1 MAKRRHFTD
10 QFKAKVSLEAL
21 RGDKTVQGIV
31 EKHQLHPNQV
41 STWKRQATDRMTDVF
56 SGGKQRGPTEAEVKE
71 LMPRSGGWRS
81 RKINLFDETGA
92 IRERFVLDASQTKG
106 AKTCTVWI
114 NAKVRRQLE
123 LFSKHLLSKHTND
136 ALFQSQKGGAFSA
149 NTMTQLFLN
158 IYRAAGFENA
168 SSHSGRRTFIT
179 ELASKGVSVRVL
191 AELAGQ
197 SSIQTTQRHIDV
209 NPQQMSAAVELL

>member
-1 MAKRRHFTD
+1 MAIKRP
-10 QFKAKVSLEAL
+10 KPEEIVMKL
-21 RGDKTVQGIV
+21 RQVEVLMGQG
-31 EKHQLHPNQV
+31 
-41 STWKRQATDRMTDVF
+41 
-56 SGGKQRGPTEAEVKE
+56 
-71 LMPRSGGWRS
+71 MPR
-81 RKINLFDETGA
+81 IDA
-92 IRERFVLDASQTKG
+92 IRLRAKEIAALTVGDVYDEQGSVREQFVLDAVQTKG
-106 AKTCTVWI
+106 AKTRTVWI
-114 NAKVRRQLE
+114 NAKLRRQLE
-123 LFSKHLLSKHTND
+123 LYRSSLFFKDSNR

-191 AELAGQ
+191 AELAGH
-197 SSIQTTQRHIDV
+197 SSIQTTQGYIDV

>member
-1 MAKRRHFTD
+1 MYD
-10 QFKAKVSLEAL
+10 E
-21 RGDKTVQGIV
+21 QGAV
-31 EKHQLHPNQV
+31 
-41 STWKRQATDRMTDVF
+41 
-56 SGGKQRGPTEAEVKE
+56 
-71 LMPRSGGWRS
+71 
-81 RKINLFDETGA
+81 
-92 IRERFVLDASQTKG
+92 REQFVLDAVQTKG
-106 AKTCTVWI
+106 AKSRTVWI
-114 NAKVRRQLE
+114 NAKLRRQLE
-123 LFSKHLLSKHTND
+123 LYRSTLRFTDANR

-191 AELAGQ
+191 AELAGH
-197 SSIQTTQRHIDV
+197 SSIQTTQRYIDV

>member
-1 MAKRRHFTD
+1 MAQAQTLTEVQLRRCLKWCKMRRHSARDTTIFYVSYYAGLR
-10 QFKAKVSLEAL
+10 AKEIAAL
-21 RGDKTVQGIV
+21 TVG
-31 EKHQLHPNQV
+31 
-41 STWKRQATDRMTDVF
+41 
-56 SGGKQRGPTEAEVKE
+56 
-71 LMPRSGGWRS
+71 
-81 RKINLFDETGA
+81 NLFDDTGA
-92 IRERFVLDASQTKG
+92 VREQFVLDSSQTKG
-106 AKTCTVWI
+106 AKTRTVWI
-114 NAKVRRQLE
+114 NAKLRRQLE
-123 LFSKHLLSKHTND
+123 QFRKHSLSTHPTD

-191 AELAGQ
+191 AELAGH
-197 SSIQTTQRHIDV
+197 SSIQTTQRYIDV

>member
-1 MAKRRHFTD
+1 LLLDTRHSNANVVLRQD
-10 QFKAKVSLEAL
+10 CMNELSSLLFK
-21 RGDKTVQGIV
+21 
-31 EKHQLHPNQV
+31 
-41 STWKRQATDRMTDVF
+41 
-56 SGGKQRGPTEAEVKE
+56 
-71 LMPRSGGWRS
+71 
-81 RKINLFDETGA
+81 
-92 IRERFVLDASQTKG
+92 DAS
-106 AKTCTVWI
+106 
-114 NAKVRRQLE
+114 R
-123 LFSKHLLSKHTND
+123 

-191 AELAGQ
+191 AELAGH
-197 SSIQTTQRHIDV
+197 SSIQTTQRYIDV